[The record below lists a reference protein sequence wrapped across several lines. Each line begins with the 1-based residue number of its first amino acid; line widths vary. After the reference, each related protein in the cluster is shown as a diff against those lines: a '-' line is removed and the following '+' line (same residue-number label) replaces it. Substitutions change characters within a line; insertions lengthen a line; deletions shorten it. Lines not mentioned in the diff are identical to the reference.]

1 MNSRVRRKQRVGAKT
16 PAEIQRQAVRIFRTE
31 RRNNGGQ
38 STQRAYN
45 AVNIARRYMNN
56 TLRSG
61 INTTQAFIY
70 GRNNEK
76 MKIKYQNYQSVP
88 RRTYM
93 GLANG

>member
-1 MNSRVRRKQRVGAKT
+1 M
-16 PAEIQRQAVRIFRTE
+16 
-31 RRNNGGQ
+31 
-38 STQRAYN
+38 
-45 AVNIARRYMNN
+45 NIARRYMNN